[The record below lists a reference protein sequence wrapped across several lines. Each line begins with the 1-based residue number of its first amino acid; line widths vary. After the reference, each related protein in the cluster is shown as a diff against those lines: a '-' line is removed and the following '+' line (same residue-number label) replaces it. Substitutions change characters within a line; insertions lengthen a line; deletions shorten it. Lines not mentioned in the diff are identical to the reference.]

1 MLLSRWS
8 NLVRYSSRGLAGLCL
23 SVAALTAHPTA
34 LAGEPAYKV
43 TQVTPA
49 SATPHF
55 PGFDAVTGNVL
66 VSNVS
71 VGTVTEINPG
81 VGPMRTFQA
90 QAGAHSVKVD
100 SHARRAYVVDKG
112 ASTVSVLDLASG
124 LTLATFPVGPN
135 PHGLAIDTKRNRLYV
150 TSIDANRLEVYDR
163 KTYQLIALVPVG
175 LGPWGVDARG
185 DTVAVTDTGSNT
197 IHIIDADDLEVE
209 AVVVVGQ
216 YPWAASIGASGR
228 IYVTVQGSGEMVAVY
243 KRSVVWR
250 TPIGVR
256 PLGIVADESRNR
268 VLASING
275 ANQVAAVAARS
286 GKLLQSIPVA
296 AQPAGITYDFSTGTG
311 YVANQGAGVV
321 STLSLQY

>member
-1 MLLSRWS
+1 MLLNRWK
-8 NLVRYSSRGLAGLCL
+8 NLVNSPPGLAGLCL
-23 SVAALTAHPTA
+23 SVAVLMAHDTA
-34 LAGEPAYKV
+34 LAGELTYKV

-49 SATPHF
+49 GATPHF
-55 PGFDAVTGNVL
+55 PGFDVATGNVL

-71 VGTVTEINPG
+71 VGTVTEIDPG
-81 VGPMRTFQA
+81 DGPVRTFQG
-90 QAGAHSVKVD
+90 QAGTHTVKVD
-100 SHARRAYVVDKG
+100 GYNKRAYVVNKG

-135 PHGLAIDTKRNRLYV
+135 PHGLAIDNKRNRLYV
-150 TSIDANRLEVYDR
+150 TSINANRLEVYDI
-163 KTYQLIALVPVG
+163 KTYQLIGLVPVG
-175 LGPWGVDARG
+175 LGPWGVDVRG
-185 DTVAVTDTGSNT
+185 GTIAVTDTGSNT
-197 IHIIDADDLEVE
+197 IHIINADELEVE

-216 YPWAASIGASGR
+216 YPWAASIGPSGR

-243 KRSVVWR
+243 NKSVIWR

-268 VLASING
+268 VLATVNG
-275 ANQVAAVAARS
+275 ANQVAAVAALTGR
-286 GKLLQSIPVA
+286 LLQLIPVA

-321 STLSLQY
+321 STLSPQY